1 MVVVFLSPRAVMHD
15 LPKLVGFRR
24 IELLCCA
31 RPHISRTRI
40 TYALPVVDPC
50 RARCRPIRRLGG
62 SRAVGRAGN
71 IALQQGPVSDEIW
84 VNSPSALIQGNTLKT
99 WDLGDEGVQRVQLS
113 LRSEG
118 RPINANVELWHTPS
132 YVPTKFRI
140 YTEDGLIRPVDAI
153 IETPK
158 HPKTVAVF
166 NEGPIEFPFEANVA
180 DTGCGTAYDSLK
192 DVEPQ
197 LVQGSALTSYTFGSE
212 VESVQVLLKTSE
224 RNMKAKIE
232 LTQGPNQVKQ
242 YIEIYASVGY
252 KNPFYAIIKTPG
264 PNTAIRVINQNT
276 VEFPFDAWVLP
287 YEVGERS
294 PPSS

>member
-1 MVVVFLSPRAVMHD
+1 MLSLLSTPAALVVGPSA
-15 LPKLVGFRR
+15 GS
-24 IELLCCA
+24 A
-31 RPHISRTRI
+31 
-40 TYALPVVDPC
+40 AL
-50 RARCRPIRRLGG
+50 
-62 SRAVGRAGN
+62 RAVGRAGN

-287 YEVGERS
+287 YEVGEEKPAVVMGNAGRAS
-294 PPSS
+294 FP